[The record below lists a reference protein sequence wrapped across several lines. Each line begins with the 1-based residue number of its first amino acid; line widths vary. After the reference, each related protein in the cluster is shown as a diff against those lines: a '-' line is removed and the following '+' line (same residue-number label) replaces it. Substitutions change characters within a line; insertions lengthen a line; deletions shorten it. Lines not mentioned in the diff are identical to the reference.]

1 MPSLTAAPGGTM
13 LAMRFECLAPRDVPH
28 LSRLATSYF
37 DDFGRVGSYFHH
49 APTLEGARAAAA
61 ESGKGTVARDALVAA
76 LRPLNQ
82 RLGSDASASRNLD
95 RLSAGAVAVVTGQQT
110 GLFSGPAYTLYK
122 ALTAI
127 RAAADLTAHGI
138 DAVPVFWIASEDH
151 DLAEV
156 DHADWPGRA
165 GLERIELSHS
175 EDDLGRPVGE
185 IPLGPAVEAALD
197 AASAGIDGPSAE
209 AILSALRAAYTP
221 GDTYASAFGKLLAR
235 LFAGRGLILLDPHD
249 PAVAALAAPVMQNA
263 LRENSALISALVR
276 RGKELE
282 HAGFHAQVKV
292 AETATLLFVKLEG
305 RRIPLRTRNS
315 SFQAG
320 GRTFSLDDL
329 LALSAHAPS
338 DLSPSALLRPV
349 VQDTL
354 LPTAACIV
362 GPAELAYFAQSEVV
376 YRRLLG
382 RMPAVLPR
390 AGFTLLEPH
399 VVRLLRKYGLSL
411 RDVLCGRQHLRR
423 RLERESVPRALSR
436 QMTLG
441 ERNLRRYLTRI
452 RKPLRKLDP
461 TLSGALD
468 VSESKILYQLEKLR
482 TRAGRAADR
491 RVELLDRHE
500 RILCEALA
508 PHHELQER
516 TVCALPILARHGLE
530 ILDALAERANAFS
543 DPSPNCHHL
552 VYL

>member
-1 MPSLTAAPGGTM
+1 MP
-13 LAMRFECLAPRDVPH
+13 AMRFECLAPRDVPR
-28 LSRLATSYF
+28 LSRLAASYF
-37 DDFGRVGSYFHH
+37 ADFSRVSSYYAHS
-49 APTLEGARAAAA
+49 PTLEGARAAAA
-61 ESGKGTVARDALVAA
+61 EVGKGTVARDALVAA
-76 LRPLNQ
+76 LRPLNA
-82 RLGSDASASRNLD
+82 RLGADSSVARNLD
-95 RLSAGAVAVVTGQQT
+95 RLAAGAVAVVAGQQT

-127 RAAADLTAHGI
+127 RAAGDLTAHGV
-138 DAVPVFWIASEDH
+138 DAVPVFWLASEDH

-156 DHADWPGRA
+156 DHADWLGRG
-165 GLERIELSHS
+165 GLERIELPHS
-175 EDDLGRPVGE
+175 DDDQGRPVGE
-185 IPLGPAVEAALD
+185 IALGDSIASALTPALASLDGPA
-197 AASAGIDGPSAE
+197 AE
-209 AILSALRAAYTP
+209 SIANALRAAYTP
-221 GDTYASAFGKLLAR
+221 AESYSSAFGKLLAR

-263 LRENSALISALVR
+263 LRENPALISGLIR
-276 RGKELE
+276 RGKDLE

-292 AETATLLFVKLEG
+292 TDTATLLFVKLDG
-305 RRIPLRTRNS
+305 RRVPLRTRNS

-320 GRTFSLDDL
+320 NRPFSLEEL
-329 LALSAHAPS
+329 LALSSRSPG

-354 LPTAACIV
+354 LPTAACIA
-362 GPAELAYFAQSEVV
+362 GPAELAYFAQCEVV

-390 AGFTLLEPH
+390 AGFTLIEPH
-399 VVRLLRKYGLSL
+399 VARLLRKYSL
-411 RDVLCGRQHLRR
+411 TVRDVLRGRQHLRR
-423 RLERESVPRALSR
+423 RLERESVPRALAR

-468 VSESKILYQLEKLR
+468 LSERKMLYQLEKLR

-500 RILCEALA
+500 RVLREALA
-508 PHHELQER
+508 PHHDLQER
-516 TVCALPILARHGLE
+516 AVCALPILARHGME
-530 ILDALAERANAFS
+530 ILDALLDRSNAFS
-543 DPSPNCHHL
+543 DPTPNCHHV

>member
-1 MPSLTAAPGGTM
+1 
-13 LAMRFECLAPRDVPH
+13 
-28 LSRLATSYF
+28 
-37 DDFGRVGSYFHH
+37 
-49 APTLEGARAAAA
+49 
-61 ESGKGTVARDALVAA
+61 
-76 LRPLNQ
+76 
-82 RLGSDASASRNLD
+82 
-95 RLSAGAVAVVTGQQT
+95 
-110 GLFSGPAYTLYK
+110 
-122 ALTAI
+122 
-127 RAAADLTAHGI
+127 
-138 DAVPVFWIASEDH
+138 
-151 DLAEV
+151 
-156 DHADWPGRA
+156 
-165 GLERIELSHS
+165 
-175 EDDLGRPVGE
+175 
-185 IPLGPAVEAALD
+185 
-197 AASAGIDGPSAE
+197 
-209 AILSALRAAYTP
+209 
-221 GDTYASAFGKLLAR
+221 
-235 LFAGRGLILLDPHD
+235 
-249 PAVAALAAPVMQNA
+249 

-329 LALSAHAPS
+329 LALSARAPS

-411 RDVLCGRQHLRR
+411 RDVLRGRQHLRR